1 MALSELFGLNDRVML
16 VVGASS
22 GLGAQCA
29 LAFARAGA
37 KVALVA
43 RRRDKLEAQER
54 ALQALGATTL
64 VVEAD
69 AADDAAVAR
78 AFDQVETKLGPLYG
92 VLNAAGVSRLG
103 RAERHKRQSWD
114 EC

>member
-1 MALSELFGLNDRVML
+1 MALDELFGLQDRVML

-54 ALQALGATTL
+54 KLRALGAATL

-69 AADDAAVAR
+69 VSDDADIAPRSCA
-78 AFDQVETKLGPLYG
+78 KSIP
-92 VLNAAGVSRLG
+92 
-103 RAERHKRQSWD
+103 
-114 EC
+114 

>member
-1 MALSELFGLNDRVML
+1 MALEELFGLKDRVML

-29 LAFARAGA
+29 LTFARAGA

-43 RRRDKLEAQER
+43 RRRDRLEAQER
-54 ALQALGATTL
+54 ALQALGASTL

-69 AADDAAVAR
+69 VSRDADVAR
-78 AFDQVETKLGPLYG
+78 AFEQVEERLGPVYG
-92 VLNAAGVSRLG
+92 VLNAAGLARLG

-114 EC
+114 